1 MLNTRYTPTGHR
13 RKRKPSW
20 QQIGAIALS
29 CTMVVCFLTF
39 GLRYMLIASPAN
51 AHPAAQDPSPLQ
63 DPSIPPSPAPPSG
76 TPAASDSA
84 APSQAPSSSPVSAS
98 FENVLQEDSLAGK
111 WLYED
116 AEVSIEI
123 NRNKPM
129 DNVVATVAVI
139 TSKTDALVLKTA
151 FAQGAFSQ
159 NVRARTRD
167 IASSV
172 NAVFAIN
179 GDYCGYR
186 TDGIIVRDG
195 TLHRNVAARQSLCL
209 FADGKLQIMDEDAM
223 DAEALLTQGLMD
235 TWSFGPLLVDDGVK
249 ATEFSTDVKKAN
261 PRTALGQLADGSYV
275 AVVVDGRQP
284 EYSVGMTIEELAQ
297 YMLDL
302 GCVTAYNLDGG
313 MTSCMYFNGNVIS
326 MPCGTANKE
335 RSLSDIIYVGQ

>member
-20 QQIGAIALS
+20 QQIGAIALG
-29 CTMVVCFLTF
+29 CTMVVSFLTF
-39 GLRYMLIASPAN
+39 GLRYMLIASPVN
-51 AHPAAQDPSPLQ
+51 AQPAADPSQNL
-63 DPSIPPSPAPPSG
+63 SAPPSPTLPSS

-84 APSQAPSSSPVSAS
+84 APSQPPSSSPVAAP
-98 FENVLQEDSLAGK
+98 FENVLQEDSEAGE
-111 WLYED
+111 WVFED
-116 AEVSIEI
+116 AEVSIKI

-129 DNVVATVAVI
+129 DNVVATVAII
-139 TSKTDALVLKTA
+139 TPKSDTPVLKTA
-151 FAQGAFSQ
+151 FAEGTFSQ

-172 NAVFAIN
+172 NAVFAMN

-209 FADGKLQIMDEDAM
+209 FADGKLKIMDETAM
-223 DAEALLTQGLMD
+223 DAEALLAQGLMD
-235 TWSFGPLLVDDGVK
+235 TWSFGPLLVDGGVK
-249 ATEFSTDVKKAN
+249 AAEFSTDVKKAN
-261 PRTALGQLADGSYV
+261 PRTALGQLADGSFV
-275 AVVVDGRQP
+275 AVVVDGRQS

-335 RSLSDIIYVGQ
+335 RSVSDIIYVGQ